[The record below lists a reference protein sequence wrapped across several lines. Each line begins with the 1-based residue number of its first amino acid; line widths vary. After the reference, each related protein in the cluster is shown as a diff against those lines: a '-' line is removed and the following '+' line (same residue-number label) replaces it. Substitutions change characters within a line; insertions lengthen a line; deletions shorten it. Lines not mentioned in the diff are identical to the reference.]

1 MFKIIV
7 LSAVDRPSF
16 LLDSTFSTSQIAEE
30 VARRFG
36 YATMAPFASS
46 SFGMPHSWLAVDPD

>member
-7 LSAVDRPSF
+7 MSADGAPSF
-16 LLDSTFSTSQIAEE
+16 LLNASLNRFQIARE

-46 SFGMPHSWLAVDPD
+46 ACALPHSWMAVDPA

>member
-7 LSAVDRPSF
+7 MSADGAPSF
-16 LLDSTFSTSQIAEE
+16 LLDASLNRFQIARE

-36 YATMAPFASS
+36 YATMAPFASPACAL
-46 SFGMPHSWLAVDPD
+46 PHSWMAVDPA

>member
-7 LSAVDRPSF
+7 MSAEGCPSF
-16 LLDSTFSTSQIAEE
+16 LLDSSLDRFQIARE

-46 SFGMPHSWLAVDPD
+46 SCALPHSWMAVDPV

>member
-16 LLDSTFSTSQIAEE
+16 LLDSSLSRFQIARE

-36 YATMAPFASS
+36 YATMAPFSQAG
-46 SFGMPHSWLAVDPD
+46 FGMPHSWLAVDPA

>member
-7 LSAVDRPSF
+7 ISALGSPSF
-16 LLDSTFSTSQIAEE
+16 LIDSDRNRFEIADE

-36 YATMAPFASS
+36 YATLAPFAGGG
-46 SFGMPHSWLAVDPD
+46 FALPHSWLAVDPA

>member
-7 LSAVDRPSF
+7 LSAFDRPSF
-16 LLDSTFSTSQIAEE
+16 LLDSSLSNFQIARE

-36 YATMAPFASS
+36 YATMAPFSDGC
-46 SFGMPHSWLAVDPD
+46 FGMPHSWLAVDA

>member
-7 LSAVDRPSF
+7 LSAVDCPSF
-16 LLDSTFSTSQIAEE
+16 LLDSSLSRFQIARE

-36 YATMAPFASS
+36 YATMAPFASGG
-46 SFGMPHSWLAVDPD
+46 FGMPHSWLAVDPV

>member
-7 LSAVDRPSF
+7 LSAVGSPSF
-16 LLDSTFSTSQIAEE
+16 LLDSSLSRFQIARE

-36 YATMAPFASS
+36 YATMAPFASATCAL
-46 SFGMPHSWLAVDPD
+46 PHSWLAVDPV